1 MVEAMLEHVNVSVKN
16 PEETARL
23 MERLFGWKVRW
34 HGRSSLGGESWHVGE
49 DKTYVAFC
57 EINKPPEG
65 AKKSRPDTGSL
76 NHIGIL
82 VDDLGLAEE
91 RITAAGFNPFNHAS
105 YKPGRRF
112 YFYTNDNIEF
122 EVISYN

>member
-1 MVEAMLEHVNVSVKN
+1 MVDAILEHVNLGVKN
-16 PEETARL
+16 PEESARL
-23 MERLFGWKVRW
+23 METLFGWKVRW
-34 HGRSSLGGESWHVGE
+34 HGMSVLGGESWHVGE
-49 DKTYVAFC
+49 DQTYVAFC
-57 EINKPPEG
+57 ETKQPLEG
-65 AKKSRPDTGSL
+65 AKKSGPDSGSL

-112 YFYTNDNIEF
+112 YFCTNDNIEF